1 MSHARYAMLEREVE
15 ILDIVVCGCNR
26 YLIVSVSDTN
36 ATLKC
41 LLTDNFKDTGDLP
54 AVGETVRVCV
64 SSISFERS
72 EPVILVRLID
82 YSPRKGNEEACYP
95 SYSDLSQREEPPS
108 QRKRMFFDLI
118 QDYC

>member
-1 MSHARYAMLEREVE
+1 MSHARDAMLEREVE
-15 ILDIVVCGCNR
+15 ILGVVVCGCNR
-26 YLIVSVSDTN
+26 YLIVSVSNTN

-41 LLTDNFKDTGDLP
+41 LLADNFKDTRDLP

-64 SSISFERS
+64 QSISFERS
-72 EPVILVRLID
+72 EPVILVKLID
-82 YSPRKGNEEACYP
+82 YSPRRGNEEACYP
-95 SYSDLSQREEPPS
+95 SYSDLLQCEEPPS

>member
-1 MSHARYAMLEREVE
+1 MLEREVE
-15 ILDIVVCGCNR
+15 ILGLVVCGCQR
-26 YLIVSVSDTN
+26 YLIISDTGTK

-41 LLTDNFKDTGDLP
+41 LLADEFKDTRDLP

-64 SSISFERS
+64 QSINFERS

-82 YSPRKGNEEACYP
+82 YIPSKDGVTVCCPAFSDSSPGVGT
-95 SYSDLSQREEPPS
+95 SPP
-108 QRKRMFFDLI
+108 RKRMFFDLI